1 MPIDSTKEFKPINI
15 SVLTVS
21 DTRTEATD
29 KSGQILVKKIKE
41 KGHGLTHKQIVKDE
55 KEEIKKIL
63 LDWCK
68 DKNVDVIFTALPNG
82 KSQIIANNLYKK
94 NILIDLSAEALDEI
108 KDKDIPGFGELFRLI
123 SYKKIGAS
131 TIQSRAMAV
140 LVKGTYVFALPGS
153 SGAVTDAW
161 EDILKFQLDSRF
173 RPCNFIELIPR
184 LNEQ

>member
-29 KSGQILVKKIKE
+29 KSGQILAKKIKE
-41 KGHGLTHKQIVKDE
+41 KGHGLAHKHIVKDE

-63 LDWCK
+63 LNWCN
-68 DKNVDVIFTALPNG
+68 DKNV
-82 KSQIIANNLYKK
+82 
-94 NILIDLSAEALDEI
+94 DEI

-184 LNEQ
+184 LNEK

>member
-15 SVLTVS
+15 SVLTIS

-29 KSGQILVKKIKE
+29 KSGQILAKKIKE
-41 KGHGLTHKQIVKDE
+41 KGHGLSHKQIVKDE

-63 LDWCK
+63 LNWCN
-68 DKNVDVIFTALPNG
+68 DKNVDVILTTGGTGLTGRDTTP
-82 KSQIIANNLYKK
+82 
-94 NILIDLSAEALDEI
+94 EALEEI

-140 LVKGTYVFALPGS
+140 LAKGTYIFALPGS
-153 SGAVTDAW
+153 IGAVTDAW

-173 RPCNFIELIPR
+173 KPCNFIELIPR
-184 LNEQ
+184 LNEK

>member
-68 DKNVDVIFTALPNG
+68 DKNVDVIITTGGTGLTGRDSTPEVLN
-82 KSQIIANNLYKK
+82 KII
-94 NILIDLSAEALDEI
+94 E
-108 KDKDIPGFGELFRLI
+108 KDIPGFGEMFRQI
-123 SYKKIGAS
+123 SFNKIGTSAL
-131 TIQSRAMAV
+131 QSRAMAV

>member
-15 SVLTVS
+15 SVLTIS

-29 KSGQILVKKIKE
+29 KSGQILAKKIKE
-41 KGHGLTHKQIVKDE
+41 KGHALSHKQIVKDD
-55 KEEIKKIL
+55 KDDIKKIL
-63 LDWCK
+63 LEWCN
-68 DKNVDVIFTALPNG
+68 DKNVDVILTTGGTGLTGRDTTP
-82 KSQIIANNLYKK
+82 
-94 NILIDLSAEALDEI
+94 EALEEI

-140 LVKGTYVFALPGS
+140 LAKGTYVFALPGS
-153 SGAVTDAW
+153 SGAETDAW

-173 RPCNFIELIPR
+173 APCNFIELIPR
-184 LNEQ
+184 LNEK